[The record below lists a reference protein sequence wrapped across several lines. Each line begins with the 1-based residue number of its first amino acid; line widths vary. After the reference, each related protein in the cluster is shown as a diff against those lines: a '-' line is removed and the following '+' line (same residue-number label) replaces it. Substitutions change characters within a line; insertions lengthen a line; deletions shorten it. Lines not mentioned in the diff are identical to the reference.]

1 MQQVCMHYGIL
12 GATNSSRDVTDLEC
26 YHKASRNQHQL
37 RQPAVAKTNFATQ
50 FISKSSLTYPLYVL
64 LACKSQMYTLSLTSS
79 MPPIQASSTQSSST
93 INVTELIL
101 YAARSNLVQTK
112 LDNPL
117 LHQIIQCCKN
127 CNPSRKKTQA
137 KLVIAK
143 TCLNLR
149 YCGLLVGN
157 PCTATIGLHVPQL
170 CSQNLQRERSHTRQ
184 QLQAGKITCWLRQ
197 RKALNLPAGWLLANH
212 VLQIWMQSHFPQM
225 NECTIQDCYLS
236 AISAN
241 CEKQLPFL

>member
-93 INVTELIL
+93 INVIELIL

-127 CNPSRKKTQA
+127 CNPSRKKNTSQIGNCENLFESQVLWSLSGESMHSNNRVTCTSA
-137 KLVIAK
+137 LQSKPTARTFSYSSAIAGWQDYMLAETTK
-143 TCLNLR
+143 SVEFASWLAFGQSCAIDMDVVTLSANERVYNL
-149 YCGLLVGN
+149 GLLSICN
-157 PCTATIGLHVPQL
+157 QCQL
-170 CSQNLQRERSHTRQ
+170 
-184 QLQAGKITCWLRQ
+184 
-197 RKALNLPAGWLLANH
+197 
-212 VLQIWMQSHFPQM
+212 
-225 NECTIQDCYLS
+225 
-236 AISAN
+236 
-241 CEKQLPFL
+241 